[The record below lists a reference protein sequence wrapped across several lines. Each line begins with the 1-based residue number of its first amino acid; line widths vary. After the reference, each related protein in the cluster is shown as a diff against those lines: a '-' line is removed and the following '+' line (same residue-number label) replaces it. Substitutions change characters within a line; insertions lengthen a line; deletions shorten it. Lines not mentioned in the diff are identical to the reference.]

1 MKTAA
6 AKPQGML
13 ATDIK
18 ISGSTYAHSLA
29 TKALGEVYLLAK
41 AGQKMPP
48 RLEATFRK
56 AVDLIIKSQNPRA
69 SWCYGGEMAGQPA
82 AYNPTSEGEDLPLAN
97 CQIQALVTAK
107 EADLSMP
114 GIDACMKKPTTSW
127 SPSSRRMVGLEIPP
141 QIITITNG
149 TCQGV
154 LSSIC
159 KCSAVYRR
167 RAKEAIAGYF
177 LLAVDST
184 DEAVRIAQACPIHAY
199 GAQIEVRPVAD
210 LCRPM
215 ADVKAAQS

>member
-1 MKTAA
+1 MHPGRTGLVLQCFTGRGEGLGSSAYGDVVAKAVDYLMKTAA

-82 AYNPTSEGEDLPLAN
+82 AYNPTSEGGEPPPR
-97 CQIQALVTAK
+97 
-107 EADLSMP
+107 ELSDP
-114 GIDACMKKPTTSW
+114 GSGYGKGGRLINAGYRCLHEK
-127 SPSSRRMVGLEIPP
+127 SRRLP
-141 QIITITNG
+141 
-149 TCQGV
+149 GV
-154 LSSIC
+154 Q
-159 KCSAVYRR
+159 AV
-167 RAKEAIAGYF
+167 EGWW
-177 LLAVDST
+177 V
-184 DEAVRIAQACPIHAY
+184 
-199 GAQIEVRPVAD
+199 
-210 LCRPM
+210 
-215 ADVKAAQS
+215 